1 MKGIESISEGVA
13 VAGSV
18 AEAAGI
24 EFEELAS
31 IVASIAETTRT
42 EGSVIGNA
50 MKTIMARISRSKT
63 ADPDVSAADRSQAA
77 LAFKE
82 VAGIDLYDKQGNYK
96 DLTET
101 LNELSLV
108 WEELSDS
115 ERNYLSEQA
124 AGVHNINVFTTMMNK
139 YAQSQELAK
148 SAIEDS
154 DYYLEVQDKYM
165 ESMQAKINTLRA
177 SIQEFWNSFIDTG
190 TINFGIG
197 LLTGIVNVGQ
207 NIVGVFTSIKT
218 LIGGTA
224 GSIISFG
231 AATASVVTTLKAVH
245 NIKDKGNI
253 IGGLLQTKSDIGSG
267 IGGVLGFILDKNKRK
282 ETIDNMKKF
291 AQQGQDMAAKI
302 NGTYAKAD
310 GINSLA
316 QGFGLLAGKIGIS
329 TTALA
334 GFLGI
339 AGGITAAVLM
349 FNHFTKTSAEAAEKA
364 KELRANYEAAQETL
378 RSRSELIDG
387 SGLEWETLSKGVDD
401 FGKNISLTT
410 DEFSRYNEITNQIA
424 DMFPTLVSGYTD
436 QGNAIINL
444 TNGLKDLNAEYEKQ
458 AALEA
463 KSRLDDGLDGYQED
477 FNNAIGNES
486 SWTRAANAWSE
497 TVNFESP
504 QMGKTISYKA
514 AFDTLKEIQ
523 NKNEKEVLDYI
534 NELSLDV
541 SDSKSYELSRYLKD
555 TLDISP
561 DSDISTDDGLTE
573 WKTKWA
579 SIQKE
584 IPSIIR
590 DAQSELDLATQGM
603 RNSIDD
609 LWTVMS
615 LNGGAHS
622 NLDSETKNLV
632 DSLLSKLNP
641 EEFDALSYL
650 NPNDGTSQKDMQMY
664 IDNIITSLQGK
675 NGEEIKTK
683 LKAVISLDEEASV
696 EEISNALTGLE
707 SIVNDNG
714 KIAGIELNNLKVMF
728 DLEGKE
734 EFVKEYTSL
743 VNEITSSLD
752 EEALRV
758 KSEILEN
765 NMKSGGTISLD
776 NKKTGTAEN
785 LKKAG
790 WNLGEDDGSSYMAN
804 IMETKDATFVITPV
818 MENGDV
824 LSPDALTDYF
834 NETIAKGKEDIN
846 GLVIASFDK
855 KDVKNGRDTRKEAEK
870 LVDELKDAEKQSDYL
885 GDNQELI
892 TDLLESSNIKTS
904 AQVDLLKQCYEE
916 TGNWIDA
923 FEKFNV
929 DSVDL
934 SLNEEMLDALEA
946 NLDVVKTNIE
956 NINDAIEGTNS
967 TVGMSREQIENV
979 VKAFSG
985 LDSYDY
991 DQLFESTAEGVK
1003 LNTEELEKLNREYE
1017 KQEAD
1022 KHKKTIE
1029 GLEEQY
1035 TNICERL
1042 GEVKS
1047 GTEEYNNLLTKRD
1060 GLKQQ
1065 IKDAQELQSMYEGL
1079 TNSVTKYMNAKQST
1093 DPDADYLTLTEDLEN
1108 IEEMWDHGEIGRDDF
1123 KTFIQMYTDQQLVSY
1138 QDYKDAYQEA
1148 IGKAK
1153 RYLTENGEGAENFLN
1168 DLQSKGMASKLSD
1181 GAWDIDAD
1189 IEEMADKL
1197 GMTQAAIQEMFNRL
1211 KVYGFDIDFKES
1223 EDYLKKL
1230 REEAEEANKIFS
1242 GNDKLKINLDL
1253 SDYEE
1258 LKKLHEQLS
1267 NEDFLSNAKKN
1278 LSTKEYDAL
1287 LKQIDYIEARMGEI
1301 SEKTYSVDI
1310 NSADGLKELEKNLKK
1325 LKELGQIDFDIDFE
1339 NNDLEYIEKKIKDVV
1354 ESAKELKRNSKGY
1367 IEIDQEGGQET
1378 ISVLAGLIEKR
1389 KEIEF
1394 NKRIVYDID
1403 TSKITEDASKTIEAL
1418 KKIEEAHKN
1427 LSILEEKKEIGIEVN
1442 DEKLEEA
1449 KTALAN
1455 VTKEFIESNP
1465 TVSASLK
1472 LNNIDFNSEDVTTK
1486 IRETMD
1492 NIDAGMILTIDG
1504 VDDTAFVNYTPD
1516 EKTVTIGVDDSKVRE
1531 SMKNTDDW
1539 AAQKK
1544 LITFEDSTNS
1554 LLELK
1559 NIYDTIKD
1567 KTVNIS
1573 VNQSVNETT
1582 TKSGN
1587 AKVNGTANVN
1597 GNASIPRKIGSA
1609 FVRGTWGA
1617 AKRGL
1622 SLVGELGRE
1631 LVCIKPV

>member
-463 KSRLDDGLDGYQED
+463 KSRLDESFKGYQED

-486 SWTRAANAWSE
+486 SWTKIANIFSRAKNL
-497 TVNFESP
+497 
-504 QMGKTISYKA
+504 GKTEAGKHISYKEA
-514 AFDTLKEIQ
+514 IEALKEIQ
-523 NKNEKEVLDYI
+523 NKSSDEVLEYVK
-534 NELSLDV
+534 NELEKGNFFVGDYLRDLGIK
-541 SDSKSYELSRYLKD
+541 DSYFEPWSKE
-555 TLDISP
+555 
-561 DSDISTDDGLTE
+561 
-573 WKTKWA
+573 KWV

-584 IPSIIR
+584 IPSIINS
-590 DAQSELDLATQGM
+590 AKTELDTATQGM

-609 LWTVMS
+609 LWTTLS
-615 LNGGAHS
+615 LNGGTYS
-622 NLDSETKNLV
+622 DLDNDTKNLV
-632 DSLLSKLNP
+632 DSLLSKLNT

-664 IDNIITSLQGK
+664 IDNIITSLQGE

-683 LKAVISLDEEASV
+683 LKAIISLDEEASV

-728 DLEGKE
+728 GLEGKE

-790 WNLGEDDGSSYMAN
+790 WNLGDDDGSSYMAN

-855 KDVKNGRDTRKEAEK
+855 KDVKNGKDTRKEAEK

-892 TDLLESSNIKTS
+892 TDLLENSNIKTS
-904 AQVDLLKQCYEE
+904 EQVDLLRQCYEE

-1093 DPDADYLTLTEDLEN
+1093 DPDADYLTLTEDLES

-1148 IGKAK
+1148 ISKAK

-1325 LKELGQIDFDIDFE
+1325 IKELGQIDFDIDFE

-1472 LNNIDFNSEDVTTK
+1472 LNDIDFNSEDVTTK

-1587 AKVNGTANVN
+1587 AKVNGTANAN